1 MEKERGVV
9 KVIAVGE
16 STGEGETDRE
26 KDVVTGG
33 VAQVGE
39 RGRTPVEDKE
49 ADSLAKSA
57 TGNGEALYDGDA
69 GGQGGRLSGEKVG
82 RAGGNMICKTGQRA
96 WQF

>member
-1 MEKERGVV
+1 MGWMEKERGVV

-69 GGQGGRLSGEKVG
+69 GGEKVG